1 MTLALRPSLLRAD
14 ERSPNNPVDSTARKR
29 LRDERVPAHRAGE
42 RHANLRDRAPGL
54 CSAMTEDELVG
65 SRVRMEAL
73 FVSWG
78 VNEPSLAPHQSFS
91 YVRVLLAPIYVV
103 GAKLTP

>member
-1 MTLALRPSLLRAD
+1 
-14 ERSPNNPVDSTARKR
+14 
-29 LRDERVPAHRAGE
+29 
-42 RHANLRDRAPGL
+42 
-54 CSAMTEDELVG
+54 MTEDELVG

-103 GAKLTP
+103 GANSMKKALWQNTMYLNEENARKCAVLLVSRSVVS